1 MTLSLWL
8 TYLIAVVIVC
18 ISPGPGA
25 LSSMSAGMRYGFAV
39 GMWNLVGLQ
48 LAIAVNVLVIWLG
61 LGALLMASTLAF
73 EIFKIGGALYLV
85 YLGVQKFREPPVAFE
100 EIAARTRFDDTTHWG
115 LVKQGLLVNLTNPKG
130 LVFLIAVLPQFVDA
144 TQPTG
149 PQYALMGATM
159 IAVDV
164 LVMMCYTGLASRV
177 LVLLKD
183 PQHIRW
189 ANRGIGS
196 LFVAAGGALAV
207 FKRG

>member
-1 MTLSLWL
+1 
-8 TYLIAVVIVC
+8 
-18 ISPGPGA
+18 
-25 LSSMSAGMRYGFAV
+25 MSAGMRYGFAV

-48 LAIAVNVLVIWLG
+48 LAIAVNVLMIWLG

-73 EIFKIGGALYLV
+73 EIIKIGGALYLV

-100 EIAARTRFDDTTHWG
+100 EIAARTNFDDTTHWG

-144 TQPTG
+144 TRPTA

-164 LVMMCYTGLASRV
+164 LVMMGYTGLASRV
-177 LVLLKD
+177 LVLLRD
-183 PQHIRW
+183 PEHIRW

-196 LFVAAGGALAV
+196 LFVAAGAALAV
-207 FKRG
+207 YRRS